1 LSPKSFKAFPECHKA
16 VKHKVIDNKNLTFTY
31 AEIKYFKQWYDQQPE
46 DIQQEVKNL
55 VKSGNLDLVS
65 GGWST
70 PDEAITSYDNLLD
83 NFMLGQRWLQEE
95 FEYHP

>member
-1 LSPKSFKAFPECHKA
+1 
-16 VKHKVIDNKNLTFTY
+16 
-31 AEIKYFKQWYDQQPE
+31 
-46 DIQQEVKNL
+46 VKN
-55 VKSGNLDLVS
+55 GNLDLVS

-95 FEYHP
+95 FDYHP